1 MTNIKIIEADVLSQS
16 GDRGP
21 VEGNIAIL
29 VTRWNSFITDNLL
42 EGALRSLKRNNI
54 DESQVTIVRVPGAY
68 ELSIAAL
75 KLAESGKYAAIVALG
90 CVIRGGTPHFEYV
103 STGCNDGLNQVQL
116 KTGVPVTFGVL
127 TVDNVDQAIERSG
140 EDPNNKGEE
149 AALTALEMISVLRKI
164 ETDH

>member
-1 MTNIKIIEADVLSQS
+1 MTNIKTIEADIGQ
-16 GDRGP
+16 
-21 VEGNIAIL
+21 VEGQVAVL

-42 EGALRSLKRNNI
+42 EGALRALKRN
-54 DESQVTIVRVPGAY
+54 DMDDSQITVVRVPGAY

-75 KLAESGKYAAIVALG
+75 KLAESGKYAAIIALG

-103 STGCNDGLNQVQL
+103 STGCNDGLNQVQI

-149 AALTALEMISVLRKI
+149 AAHTALEMISVLRKI
-164 ETDH
+164 ETDNQ

>member
-1 MTNIKIIEADVLSQS
+1 MDDSQ
-16 GDRGP
+16 
-21 VEGNIAIL
+21 
-29 VTRWNSFITDNLL
+29 IT
-42 EGALRSLKRNNI
+42 
-54 DESQVTIVRVPGAY
+54 VVRVPGAY

-75 KLAESGKYAAIVALG
+75 KLAESGNYAAIIALG

-103 STGCNDGLNQVQL
+103 STGCNDGLNQVQI

-164 ETDH
+164 ETDNQ

>member
-1 MTNIKIIEADVLSQS
+1 MTEIKTIEADIGQ
-16 GDRGP
+16 
-21 VEGNIAIL
+21 VEGQVAIL

-42 EGALRSLKRNNI
+42 EGALRALKRN
-54 DESQVTIVRVPGAY
+54 DMDDSQITIVRVPGAY

-75 KLAESGKYAAIVALG
+75 KLAESGKYAALIALG

-103 STGCNDGLNQVQL
+103 SSGCNDGLNQVQL

>member
-1 MTNIKIIEADVLSQS
+1 MKNIKTIEADFFSQS
-16 GDRGP
+16 GARGQ

-42 EGALRSLKRNNI
+42 EGSLRSLKRNNI
-54 DESQVTIVRVPGAY
+54 DESQITIVRVPGAY

-116 KTGVPVTFGVL
+116 KTGVPITFGVL

-149 AALTALEMISVLRKI
+149 AALTALEMISVLHKI
-164 ETDH
+164 ETEH

>member
-1 MTNIKIIEADVLSQS
+1 MTNIKTIEADIGQ
-16 GDRGP
+16 
-21 VEGNIAIL
+21 VEGQVAVL

-42 EGALRSLKRNNI
+42 EGALRALKRNDI
-54 DESQVTIVRVPGAY
+54 DDSQITVVRVPGAY

-75 KLAESGKYAAIVALG
+75 KLAESGKYAAIIALG

-103 STGCNDGLNQVQL
+103 STGCNDGLNQVQI

-164 ETDH
+164 ETDNQ

>member
-1 MTNIKIIEADVLSQS
+1 MTEIKTIEADIGQ
-16 GDRGP
+16 
-21 VEGNIAIL
+21 VEGQVAVL

-42 EGALRSLKRNNI
+42 EGALRALKRNDMN
-54 DESQVTIVRVPGAY
+54 DSQITVVRVPGAY

-103 STGCNDGLNQVQL
+103 STGCNDGLNQVQI

>member
-1 MTNIKIIEADVLSQS
+1 MTNIKTIEADIGQ
-16 GDRGP
+16 
-21 VEGNIAIL
+21 VEGQVAVL

-42 EGALRSLKRNNI
+42 EGALRALKRN
-54 DESQVTIVRVPGAY
+54 DMDDSQITVVRVPGAY

-75 KLAESGKYAAIVALG
+75 KLAESGNYAAIIALG

-103 STGCNDGLNQVQL
+103 STGCNDGLNQVQI

-164 ETDH
+164 ETDNQ